1 MRQKFIIITKCA
13 NLLLHSAT
21 SFYAKCDNCYYK
33 VRQLVLQ
40 SAMTFKRCDR
50 TQRSTL
56 QNHNVF
62 AIEAVRVNK
71 GYTCNLSPLLFT
83 LPIPNTLKTVY
94 GNLRKTLTRYIP
106 LTKKLDL
113 DSNVSSSVSVKLG
126 DNPQVPS
133 SIVCICDERRTHS
146 NISNDLTVN

>member
-1 MRQKFIIITKCA
+1 MPQPVFYKVRQELIIVTKCV
-13 NLLLHSAT
+13 NLLIQSAT
-21 SFYAKCDNCYYK
+21 IRYAKCGNCYYK

-40 SAMTFKRCDR
+40 SAMTFKRCDK
-50 TQRSTL
+50 TQRLTL

-62 AIEAVRVNK
+62 AIEGIRVEK

-83 LPIPNTLKTVY
+83 LPIPNTQNSKLVY

-113 DSNVSSSVSVKLG
+113 DSNVSSSVSVKLR
-126 DNPQVPS
+126 DNAY
-133 SIVCICDERRTHS
+133 
-146 NISNDLTVN
+146 